1 MQGPVPRWNRLVA
14 QGPGIELL
22 SLHAHTA
29 VLECDGNDRTTH
41 ALVHQLSWPRPP
53 QSLHS
58 GPPFSNS
65 IPHCDRAPLRSCFS
79 SFSLF
84 PALPWKEA
92 PPRLCPGILKLDSR
106 RERDT
111 ARQKAVRHRSDL
123 PISPALSVISTASPG
138 ANPSTYSQPASPSI
152 PSIAVLVPWSL
163 WIPCPSLTIST
174 PGRPMIH
181 QPVLPLSKYNLTRQ
195 RSSIFRYQI
204 SYM

>member
-29 VLECDGNDRTTH
+29 ILECDGNDRTIH
-41 ALVHQLSWPRPP
+41 ALAHQLYGLG
-53 QSLHS
+53 LHCL
-58 GPPFSNS
+58 P
-65 IPHCDRAPLRSCFS
+65 IPALLFRTLFHIAIGAPLLSCFS
-79 SFSLF
+79 SFS
-84 PALPWKEA
+84 PPLPCPCLAWSWKEA

-111 ARQKAVRHRSDL
+111 ARQKTVRHRSDL

-138 ANPSTYSQPASPSI
+138 VNPSTYSQSASPSI

-163 WIPCPSLTIST
+163 CPSGSLA
-174 PGRPMIH
+174 
-181 QPVLPLSKYNLTRQ
+181 LP
-195 RSSIFRYQI
+195 
-204 SYM
+204 